1 MNIEN
6 AGTMDPAQLQA
17 TLAAMEEPELIAQ
30 GLVQQGAVHA
40 ISYLIKVGCTEKN
53 AAAMLA
59 SLRSQGK
66 LVTAEA
72 ARRGLPH
79 FQNDQIAFD

>member
-6 AGTMDPAQLQA
+6 SRTMDPAQLQA
-17 TLAAMEEPELIAQ
+17 TLEAMDEPQLIGQ

-40 ISYLIKVGCTEKN
+40 ISYLIKIGCTEEN
-53 AAAMLA
+53 AAVMLA